1 MMLLEA
7 LPIFDTIN
15 AVAQV
20 GTLIVLLG
28 TAIAALVQIRH
39 LRAGNE
45 LEAILQLAEE
55 LETERMQTA
64 LRFVRFGLDEAL
76 ERPTYR
82 RDLAELGFVDSSV
95 HLEMIACNWF
105 DRVGSLVKLRLID
118 ERTFLDLFAR
128 LIIYYWDHLA
138 PAIALL
144 RRNRGVGQ
152 YENFEYL
159 AALARTWKADH
170 PDGTYPKGTARLAIV
185 DRFAD
190 RDRGIAREADVTA
203 P

>member
-1 MMLLEA
+1 MLLEA

-15 AVAQV
+15 ATAQV
-20 GTLIVLLG
+20 ATLFVLLG
-28 TAIAALVQIRH
+28 TAVAAIAQIRH

-45 LEAILQLAEE
+45 LEALLQLAQE

-64 LRFVRFGLDEAL
+64 LRFVRFELDEAL
-76 ERPTYR
+76 ERPAYR

-95 HLEMIACNWF
+95 HPEMFACNWF

-128 LIIYYWDHLA
+128 LTAYYWDHLA
-138 PAIALL
+138 PVVALL
-144 RRNRGVGQ
+144 RRERGVGQ

-159 AALARTWKADH
+159 AALARAWKLHH

-190 RDRGIAREADVTA
+190 RERGIAREAESDVS
-203 P
+203 

>member
-1 MMLLEA
+1 MLLEA

-15 AVAQV
+15 ATAQV
-20 GTLIVLLG
+20 GTLLVLLG

-45 LEAILQLAEE
+45 LEALLQLADE
-55 LETERMQTA
+55 LESERMQTA
-64 LRFVRFGLDEAL
+64 LRFVRFELDEAL
-76 ERPTYR
+76 ERPAYR
-82 RDLAELGFVDSSV
+82 RDLAELGFVDASV
-95 HLEMIACNWF
+95 HPEMFACNWF

-128 LIIYYWDHLA
+128 LTTYYWDHLA
-138 PAIALL
+138 PVVALL
-144 RRNRGVGQ
+144 RRERGIGQ

-159 AALARTWKADH
+159 AALARAWKVHH
-170 PDGTYPKGTARLAIV
+170 PDGTYPKDIARLAIV

-190 RDRGIAREADVTA
+190 RDRGTARDAESQT

>member
-1 MMLLEA
+1 MILEA

-15 AVAQV
+15 AFAQIA
-20 GTLIVLLG
+20 TLVVLLG
-28 TAIAALVQIRH
+28 TAIAALAQIRH

-45 LEAILQLAEE
+45 LEALLQLSEE
-55 LETERMQTA
+55 LESERMQVA

-76 ERPTYR
+76 ERPAYR
-82 RDLAELGFVDSSV
+82 RDLTELGFVDASV
-95 HLEMIACNWF
+95 HPEMIACNWF

-128 LIIYYWDHLA
+128 LTTYYWDHLA
-138 PAIALL
+138 PAVALL
-144 RRNRGVGQ
+144 RRERGVGQ

-159 AALARTWKADH
+159 AALARAWKAHH
-170 PDGTYPKGTARLAIV
+170 PEGTYPKGTARLAIV
-185 DRFAD
+185 DRFSD
-190 RDRGIAREADVTA
+190 RDRGIAGDGGSIA